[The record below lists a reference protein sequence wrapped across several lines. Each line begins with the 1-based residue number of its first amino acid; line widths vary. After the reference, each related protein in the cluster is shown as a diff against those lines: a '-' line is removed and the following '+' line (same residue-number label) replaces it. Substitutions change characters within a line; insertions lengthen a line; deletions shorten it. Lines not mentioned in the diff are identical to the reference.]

1 MVVRCS
7 DGWDGTAQLTSLAML
22 MLDSHYRTLRGFQVL
37 IEVLDQLRTQAGLG
51 VVVCGRVNAC
61 IFNPI
66 FLSLCVSQRVGLG
79 DENHANSEQSPL
91 FVQFIDCVWQMMRQF
106 PSASEFKELFLIPIL
121 DRPYS
126 CLFGTFLYSS
136 EQERME
142 KVRST
147 FLH

>member
-1 MVVRCS
+1 MS
-7 DGWDGTAQLTSLAML
+7 S
-22 MLDSHYRTLRGFQVL
+22 
-37 IEVLDQLRTQAGLG
+37 EG

-79 DENHANSEQSPL
+79 DENHANSERSPL

-142 KVRST
+142 KEVQGKTVTVVLR
-147 FLH
+147 